1 MDRRF
6 HFISGLP
13 RSGSTMTAA
22 VLRQN
27 PEFHA
32 AMSGPIA
39 GLFEGMIAQVSAG
52 SEMASM
58 VSYEQRRRLLKGLF
72 ENYYADLDARVV
84 FDTNRSW
91 TAKFAAI
98 LTVFP
103 DAKVICLVRDVA
115 WIMDSMERQYRKNP
129 FENTRVFANPQQRAT
144 VYSRLEALGGPN
156 SLVGF
161 PWNALKEACYADYA
175 DRLML
180 VDYDLLVRRPRDVF
194 RAIYEFIDEPWFEHD
209 FEAVE
214 YDAPEFDTQLGMDGL
229 HRVHKI
235 VAPRDRATILPP
247 DLFRRYSSMSF
258 WRHMDDSKVARLI
271 PSVPQRTTAHEG

>member
-1 MDRRF
+1 MEREF

-27 PEFHA
+27 PDFHA

-72 ENYYADLDARVV
+72 ENYYADLPQRVI

-103 DAKVICLVRDVA
+103 NARVICLVRDVA

-129 FENTRVFANPQQRAT
+129 FEHTRIFANAQQRAT
-144 VYSRLEALGGPN
+144 VYSRLEALAGPN

-161 PWNALKEACYADYA
+161 PWNALREACYADYA

-180 VDYDLLVRRPRDVF
+180 VDYDLLVRRPKEVF
-194 RAIYEFIDEPWFEHD
+194 DAIYDFIGVAPFEHD
-209 FEAVE
+209 FTAVD
-214 YDAPEFDTQLGMDGL
+214 YDAPEFDTQLGMEGL
-229 HRVHKI
+229 HRVHQT
-235 VAPRDRATILPP
+235 VAPRPRDTILPP
-247 DLFRRYSSMSF
+247 DLFRRFGSMSF
-258 WRHMDDSKVARLI
+258 WRHLDDSKVARLVPTV
-271 PSVPQRTTAHEG
+271 PSAS

>member
-1 MDRRF
+1 MERKF

-22 VLRQN
+22 ILRQN
-27 PEFHA
+27 PAFHA

-72 ENYYADLDARVV
+72 ESYYADQDASVV

-91 TAKFAAI
+91 TTKFAAI

-115 WIMDSMERQYRKNP
+115 WIMDSMERMYRKNP
-129 FENTRVFANPQQRAT
+129 FEHTRIFANPQQRAT
-144 VYSRLEALGGPN
+144 VYSRLDALAGPN

-180 VDYDLLVRRPRDVF
+180 VDYDLLVRRPTDVF
-194 RAIYEFIDEPWFEHD
+194 RLIYEFIDEPLFEHD
-209 FEAVE
+209 FTSVE
-214 YDAPEFDTQLGMDGL
+214 YDAPEFDSQLGMEGL
-229 HRVHKI
+229 HRVHKE
-235 VAPRDRATILPP
+235 VAPRTRETVLPP
-247 DLFRRYSSMSF
+247 DLFRRFSSMSF
-258 WRHMDDSKVARLI
+258 WRHLDDSKVARVL
-271 PSVPQRTTAHEG
+271 PSTPDRAN

>member
-1 MDRRF
+1 MERAF

-22 VLRQN
+22 ILRQN
-27 PEFHA
+27 PNFHA

-58 VSYEQRRRLLKGLF
+58 VTYEQRRRLLKGLF
-72 ENYYADLDARVV
+72 ESYYGDLDARVI

-91 TAKFAAI
+91 TTKFSAI

-103 DAKVICLVRDVA
+103 NAKVICLVRDVA
-115 WIMDSMERQYRKNP
+115 WIMDSMERMYRKNP
-129 FENTRVFANPQQRAT
+129 FEHTRIFANPQQRAT
-144 VYSRLEALGGPN
+144 VYSRLDALAGPN

-175 DRLML
+175 GQLML
-180 VDYDLLVRRPRDVF
+180 VDYDLLVRRPKEVF
-194 RAIYEFIDEPWFEHD
+194 VLIYDFIGEPWFEHD
-209 FEAVE
+209 FDAVA
-214 YDAPEFDTQLGMDGL
+214 YDAPEFDAQLGMEGL
-229 HRVHKI
+229 HRVHKT
-235 VAPRDRATILPP
+235 VEPRTRETILPP
-247 DLFRRYSSMSF
+247 DLFRRFSSMSF
-258 WRHMDDSKVARLI
+258 WRHLDDSKVARLVPNM
-271 PSVPQRTTAHEG
+271 PSDAT

>member
-1 MDRRF
+1 MHRKF

-13 RSGSTMTAA
+13 RSGSTMIAA
-22 VLRQN
+22 ILRQN

-91 TAKFAAI
+91 TAKFASI

-115 WIMDSMERQYRKNP
+115 WIMDSMERQSRKNP
-129 FENTRVFANPQQRAT
+129 FENTRLFANPQQRAT
-144 VYSRLEALGGPN
+144 VYSRLEALAGPN
-156 SLVGF
+156 NLVGF
-161 PWNALKEACYADYA
+161 PLNALKEACYADYA

-180 VDYDLLVRRPRDVF
+180 VDYDLLVRRPKSVF
-194 RAIYEFIDEPWFEHD
+194 QMIYEFIGEPYYDHD
-209 FEAVE
+209 FMAVE
-214 YDAPEFDTQLGMDGL
+214 FDAPEFDAQLGIEGL
-229 HRVHKI
+229 HRVHKE
-235 VAPRDRATILPP
+235 VGPRTRETILPP
-247 DLFRRYSSMSF
+247 DLFRRFSSMSF
-258 WRHMDDSKVARLI
+258 WRHLESSKS
-271 PSVPQRTTAHEG
+271 PTEN